1 MLFRRLVVW
10 NSTIL
15 VFLTAVFVWYNLT
28 STQKIVEEEVYNSF
42 YTSMDTGAAELAS
55 VFRDARNLTLELC
68 ANTSVQRALRQDDAA
83 WQDEEQKIQ
92 AARQSSENL
101 TRFFPTFNA
110 EIYGLDAEHQLF
122 GADNIKNISEEWLQA
137 VLHAQG
143 QFVWDYHYTEYGSSV
158 RVSHLIYDEQN
169 WEQVIS
175 NVTALQREKTK
186 QALRSCPV
194 EVHTA
199 PNDKVFYIEVRL
211 TADGETSCTVIEDF
225 HTHITRV
232 EHNGVQQP
240 LPHCGEAAQEAVET
254 DRSHMTVEGILE
266 YAETVDLE
274 EVRFLLERQ
283 IQCNTAISEEGL
295 KNLWGAQV
303 GRTIL
308 KAGNADVYT
317 RAVAA
322 AAAGSDARMSGCE
335 LPVGIVSGSG
345 NQGMTAT
352 LPVIA
357 YAKEIG
363 ATQEKL
369 LRAVLI
375 SDLITIHQKTGIGRL
390 SAFCGATSAGIGAAC
405 GIAWLD
411 GGDYEVIAHTIV
423 NGLAILSGMVC
434 DGAKPSCAAKIA
446 TAVRNGLLGYQMYR
460 QGCQFYG
467 GDGIVTKGVENTIAN
482 VGRLANRG
490 MRSTD
495 CEILNI
501 MIGN

>member
-1 MLFRRLVVW
+1 MKKE
-10 NSTIL
+10 TYAMYGDIL
-15 VFLTAVFVWYNLT
+15 REELLLAMGCTEPVAVAYAGAIARSVLDKPQSIRKCELYVSGNIIKNVKSVIVPNTDGMKGLETAVILGV
-28 STQKIVEEEVYNSF
+28 IA
-42 YTSMDTGAAELAS
+42 G
-55 VFRDARNLTLELC
+55 
-68 ANTSVQRALRQDDAA
+68 
-83 WQDEEQKIQ
+83 DET
-92 AARQSSENL
+92 A
-101 TRFFPTFNA
+101 
-110 EIYGLDAEHQLF
+110 GL
-122 GADNIKNISEEWLQA
+122 
-137 VLHAQG
+137 
-143 QFVWDYHYTEYGSSV
+143 
-158 RVSHLIYDEQN
+158 
-169 WEQVIS
+169 QVIS

-199 PNDKVFYIEVRL
+199 PNDKIFYIEVRL

-240 LPHCGEAAQEAVET
+240 LPHCGEAAQEAAET

-295 KNLWGAQV
+295 KNSWGAQV

-308 KAGNADVYT
+308 KAENADVYT
-317 RAVAA
+317 RAAAA

-345 NQGMTAT
+345 NQGMTAS
-352 LPVIA
+352 LPVIV
-357 YAKEIG
+357 YAKGLG

-375 SDLITIHQKTGIGRL
+375 SDLIT
-390 SAFCGATSAGIGAAC
+390 
-405 GIAWLD
+405 
-411 GGDYEVIAHTIV
+411 
-423 NGLAILSGMVC
+423 ILSGMVC

>member
-1 MLFRRLVVW
+1 MVCSNLCRIAGRL
-10 NSTIL
+10 
-15 VFLTAVFVWYNLT
+15 
-28 STQKIVEEEVYNSF
+28 
-42 YTSMDTGAAELAS
+42 
-55 VFRDARNLTLELC
+55 
-68 ANTSVQRALRQDDAA
+68 
-83 WQDEEQKIQ
+83 
-92 AARQSSENL
+92 
-101 TRFFPTFNA
+101 
-110 EIYGLDAEHQLF
+110 H
-122 GADNIKNISEEWLQA
+122 
-137 VLHAQG
+137 
-143 QFVWDYHYTEYGSSV
+143 
-158 RVSHLIYDEQN
+158 
-169 WEQVIS
+169 
-175 NVTALQREKTK
+175 
-186 QALRSCPV
+186 
-194 EVHTA
+194 
-199 PNDKVFYIEVRL
+199 
-211 TADGETSCTVIEDF
+211 
-225 HTHITRV
+225 
-232 EHNGVQQP
+232 
-240 LPHCGEAAQEAVET
+240 QEAVET

>member
-1 MLFRRLVVW
+1 MKKE
-10 NSTIL
+10 TYAMYGDIL
-15 VFLTAVFVWYNLT
+15 REELLLAMGCTEPVAVAYAGAIARSVLDKPQSIRKCELYVSGNIIKNVKSVIVPNTDGMKGLETAVILGV
-28 STQKIVEEEVYNSF
+28 IA
-42 YTSMDTGAAELAS
+42 G
-55 VFRDARNLTLELC
+55 
-68 ANTSVQRALRQDDAA
+68 
-83 WQDEEQKIQ
+83 DET
-92 AARQSSENL
+92 A
-101 TRFFPTFNA
+101 
-110 EIYGLDAEHQLF
+110 GL
-122 GADNIKNISEEWLQA
+122 
-137 VLHAQG
+137 
-143 QFVWDYHYTEYGSSV
+143 
-158 RVSHLIYDEQN
+158 
-169 WEQVIS
+169 QVIS

-199 PNDKVFYIEVRL
+199 PNDKIFYIEVRL

-240 LPHCGEAAQEAVET
+240 LPHCGEAAQEAAET

-295 KNLWGAQV
+295 KNSWGAQV

-308 KAGNADVYT
+308 KAENADVYT
-317 RAVAA
+317 RAAAA

-345 NQGMTAT
+345 NQGMTAS
-352 LPVIA
+352 LPVIV
-357 YAKEIG
+357 YAKGLG

-434 DGAKPSCAAKIA
+434 DGAKPSCALPTVVCAAPIA
-446 TAVRNGLLGYQMYR
+446 R
-460 QGCQFYG
+460 F
-467 GDGIVTKGVENTIAN
+467 
-482 VGRLANRG
+482 
-490 MRSTD
+490 
-495 CEILNI
+495 
-501 MIGN
+501 

>member
-1 MLFRRLVVW
+1 MKKE
-10 NSTIL
+10 TYAMYGDIL
-15 VFLTAVFVWYNLT
+15 REELLLAMGCTEPVAVAYAGAIARSVLDKPQSIRKCELYVSGNIIKNVKSVIVPNTDGMKGLETAVILGV
-28 STQKIVEEEVYNSF
+28 IA
-42 YTSMDTGAAELAS
+42 G
-55 VFRDARNLTLELC
+55 
-68 ANTSVQRALRQDDAA
+68 
-83 WQDEEQKIQ
+83 DET
-92 AARQSSENL
+92 A
-101 TRFFPTFNA
+101 
-110 EIYGLDAEHQLF
+110 GL
-122 GADNIKNISEEWLQA
+122 
-137 VLHAQG
+137 
-143 QFVWDYHYTEYGSSV
+143 
-158 RVSHLIYDEQN
+158 
-169 WEQVIS
+169 QVIS

-199 PNDKVFYIEVRL
+199 PNDKIFYIEVHL

-240 LPHCGEAAQEAVET
+240 LPHCGEAAQEAAET

-295 KNLWGAQV
+295 KNSWGAQV

-308 KAGNADVYT
+308 KAENADVYT
-317 RAVAA
+317 RAAA
-322 AAAGSDARMSGCE
+322 AAVAGSDARMSGCE

-345 NQGMTAT
+345 NQGMTAS
-352 LPVIA
+352 LPVIV
-357 YAKEIG
+357 YAKELG